1 MIKVE
6 ANARELF
13 EGNVASGIVFW
24 WEKGSN
30 VILYQTWDHR
40 ASGREFQEVQQ
51 TWTSASD
58 FITYF
63 LNNGWNDDYTIVKA
77 TELKLAS

>member
-13 EGNVASGIVFW
+13 EGNVDSGITFW

-40 ASGREFQEVQQ
+40 ASGREYHEVKN
-51 TWTSASD
+51 TWTSADD
-58 FITYF
+58 FVTYF
-63 LNNGWNDDYTIVKA
+63 LNNGWNDDYIIVK
-77 TELKLAS
+77 TSELKLAI